1 MPGATVGDR
10 DDAHNPDA
18 VETDPNALSSSEGL
32 DEDRLQ
38 LDPLEEGVEPPEHW
52 SAVNRFGMTHF
63 EQQQRESLEERVQEE
78 QADVQPA
85 EVPERPLAATP
96 ADQLDESV
104 DDADTAEG
112 GADRTAPP
120 EEATDDLSAYA
131 VSEGRAADEAG
142 GSVAEAI
149 RTPPDRD

>member
-1 MPGATVGDR
+1 MGDR

-18 VETDPNALSSSEGL
+18 VESDPSALSSSEAL

-52 SAVNRFGMTHF
+52 SAVDRFGMTHF
-63 EQQQRESLEERVQEE
+63 EQQQRESLDERVQEE

-85 EVPERPLAATP
+85 EIPERPVAATP

-104 DDADTAEG
+104 DDDVDTAEA

-120 EEATDDLSAYA
+120 EEAIDDLSSYA

-149 RTPPDRD
+149 RTPPERD

>member
-1 MPGATVGDR
+1 VADR

-38 LDPLEEGVEPPEHW
+38 MDPLEEGVEPPEHW
-52 SAVNRFGMTHF
+52 SAVDRFGMTHF

-85 EVPERPLAATP
+85 EVPERPVAATP

-104 DDADTAEG
+104 DDVETAEG

-120 EEATDDLSAYA
+120 EEATDDLSSYA

-149 RTPPDRD
+149 RTPPNRD